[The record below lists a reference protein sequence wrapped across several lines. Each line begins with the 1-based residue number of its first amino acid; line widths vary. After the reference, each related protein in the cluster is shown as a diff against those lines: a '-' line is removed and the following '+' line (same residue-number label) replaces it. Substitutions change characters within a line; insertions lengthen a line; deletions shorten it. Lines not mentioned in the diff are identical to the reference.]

1 MQVAYKTRRLWLG
14 PTAGAGRGRGREL
27 RREAGKDNVKNQE
40 RGLSAPRILPV
51 VQSRKITQPRHIT
64 QRHTMANFFNLLPF
78 MAAAAAALIAMSSAA
93 AAAAKTKAD
102 KFMAANGLESC
113 SSDPRITG
121 VSHLLHVVSLPG
133 LRIYSM

>member
-1 MQVAYKTRRLWLG
+1 
-14 PTAGAGRGRGREL
+14 
-27 RREAGKDNVKNQE
+27 
-40 RGLSAPRILPV
+40 
-51 VQSRKITQPRHIT
+51 
-64 QRHTMANFFNLLPF
+64 MANFFSLLAS
-78 MAAAAAALIAMSSAA
+78 MVAAAAALIAVSPAA
-93 AAAAKTKAD
+93 TAAKTKAE

>member
-1 MQVAYKTRRLWLG
+1 MSKIKKVDSL
-14 PTAGAGRGRGREL
+14 P
-27 RREAGKDNVKNQE
+27 
-40 RGLSAPRILPV
+40 APRTLLV
-51 VQSRKITQPRHIT
+51 VQSRKIAQPRHT
-64 QRHTMANFFNLLPF
+64 APGESSHSTYPASRTHYLEWHTMANFFSLLAS
-78 MAAAAAALIAMSSAA
+78 MVAAAAALIAVSPAA
-93 AAAAKTKAD
+93 TAAKTKAE